1 MASGVFRMRLTE
13 HFTLAELT
21 RSSTAQK
28 HGIRNDPTPEQIE
41 NLRWHCRFV
50 LEPIR
55 ELAGKPVIIT
65 SGFRSDQLNRIIADS
80 ASLSQHR
87 CKKSDAATDIRIPGM
102 SHDQVFQLVVE
113 NPGVIAYDQ
122 VILESHCTH
131 VSSRRNRQQPL
142 IRKRLASGGV
152 IYQPYV

>member
-1 MASGVFRMRLTE
+1 MRLSA
-13 HFTLAELT
+13 HFTLAELI
-21 RSSTAQK
+21 RSSTALE
-28 HGIRNDPTPEQIE
+28 HGISNDPTPEQIE

-65 SGFRSDQLNRIIADS
+65 SGYRSDELNRIIADS
-80 ASLSQHR
+80 ASKSQHR
-87 CKKSDAATDIRIPGM
+87 CKEFDAATDFRIPGM
-102 SHDQVFQLVVE
+102 SHENVFKLVADH
-113 NPGVIAYDQ
+113 PGHIAYDQ

-142 IRKRLASGGV
+142 IRKRLTNGDV
-152 IYQPYV
+152 TYHPYA